1 VHAHKNMNAKT
12 KTIFVITGT
21 ILIVILVIL
30 FFILINIKGNYPK
43 EPIKQTSL
51 YYSNQRVELE
61 LSDLESKEYPLL
73 GISNNVSLEKVKEFV
88 LAIDPKM
95 SEIANEEGSYYK
107 WGNGTN
113 YVIYELNRNMVT
125 FKLKDGIL
133 WDEVDITKYSFSA
146 FTKKYFGKEY
156 EYELSLKE
164 LNTDGVMIYY
174 ANRRFQQ
181 QLIETAENKKQTDY
195 LGMKGGKIVYGKIFL
210 TEFINTKFVLPTLD
224 KQGIVRYI
232 NIKNY
237 PKEIYP
243 NFSTLQTSVL
253 KEVDYRSDDFVK
265 ITETLKNCKGNNI
278 SVVYLYKSFEQE
290 YLMPVYKIDVMCEV
304 SYKDEKYTVPA
315 TVYTNAVEPEYV
327 LASE

>member
-1 VHAHKNMNAKT
+1 MHVHKNMNKKA
-12 KTIFVITGT
+12 KTIFVIVGT
-21 ILIVILVIL
+21 ILVIIFVIL
-30 FFILINIKGNYPK
+30 FFVLINIKGNYPK

-51 YYSNQRVELE
+51 YYSNQKIGLE
-61 LSDLESKEYPLL
+61 LSDLESKEYPLI
-73 GISNNVSLEKVKEFV
+73 GISNSVVLEKVKEFV
-88 LAIDPKM
+88 TAIDPKM
-95 SEIANEEGSYYK
+95 TQTIIEEGSYYK
-107 WGNGTN
+107 WENGTN
-113 YVIYELNRNMVT
+113 FVIYELSRNTVA
-125 FKLKDGIL
+125 FKLKEGIV

-164 LNTDGVMIYY
+164 LNADGSMLYY
-174 ANRRFQQ
+174 ANRKFQQ
-181 QLIETAENKKQTDY
+181 QLIEMAENKKQTDY
-195 LGMKGGKIVYGKIFL
+195 LGIKDGKVVYGKIFL
-210 TEFINTKFVLPTLD
+210 TEFTNTKFVLPTLD
-224 KQGIVRYI
+224 KQGLIGYI

-253 KEVDYRSDDFVK
+253 KEVSYLSDDFVL
-265 ITETLKNCKGNNI
+265 ITETLKDCKGDNV
-278 SVVYLYKSFEQE
+278 SVVYLYKSFVQE

-304 SYKDEKYTVPA
+304 SYKGKEYAVPA